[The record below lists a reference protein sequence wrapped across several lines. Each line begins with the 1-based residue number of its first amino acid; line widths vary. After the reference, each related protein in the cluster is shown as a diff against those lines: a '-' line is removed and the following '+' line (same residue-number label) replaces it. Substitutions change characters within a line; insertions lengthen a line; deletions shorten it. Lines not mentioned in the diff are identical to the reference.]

1 MAKRI
6 RWDEHQRCPTNEGA
20 GKRKRTFEEAGSR
33 TSVGYLNS
41 SGCELKKLLSPAK
54 RLAAVKY
61 AVVKH
66 HVAERRACRV
76 LQINRNSCRY
86 EPVKRSDEDDI
97 RAAIIRL
104 VTNYGRVGYRMVT
117 YMLRNEGILINHK
130 RVERIWREEG
140 LKLPKKQVKKRRLW
154 LTDGSCIRLR
164 AEHKNHVWSYDFV
177 EDRTSNGRKIRFL
190 NVLDEHTHECLASVP
205 RRSWRNNDVIELLSD
220 LMLTHGVPEYMRS
233 DNGSEFTA
241 KQIRR
246 WLSDAGSITAYI
258 EPGSPWE
265 NGYVESFNAR
275 MRAEFLNG
283 ELFDTMFEAQVLT
296 QRWVRYY
303 NQVRP
308 HSSLGGR
315 PPAPQTVVPIAA

>member
-86 EPVKRSDEDDI
+86 EPVKRSDEDEI

-140 LKLPKKQVKKRRLW
+140 LKLPKKAGKETKAL
-154 LTDGSCIRLR
+154 
-164 AEHKNHVWSYDFV
+164 A
-177 EDRTSNGRKIRFL
+177 NGWQLHPF
-190 NVLDEHTHECLASVP
+190 ASRV
-205 RRSWRNNDVIELLSD
+205 
-220 LMLTHGVPEYMRS
+220 
-233 DNGSEFTA
+233 
-241 KQIRR
+241 
-246 WLSDAGSITAYI
+246 
-258 EPGSPWE
+258 
-265 NGYVESFNAR
+265 
-275 MRAEFLNG
+275 
-283 ELFDTMFEAQVLT
+283 
-296 QRWVRYY
+296 
-303 NQVRP
+303 
-308 HSSLGGR
+308 
-315 PPAPQTVVPIAA
+315 

>member
-1 MAKRI
+1 M
-6 RWDEHQRCPTNEGA
+6 
-20 GKRKRTFEEAGSR
+20 
-33 TSVGYLNS
+33 
-41 SGCELKKLLSPAK
+41 
-54 RLAAVKY
+54 
-61 AVVKH
+61 VKH

-76 LQINRNSCRY
+76 LQINRNSYRY
-86 EPVKRSDEDDI
+86 EPVKRRDEDEI
-97 RAAIIRL
+97 RTAIIRL

-117 YMLRNEGILINHK
+117 CMLRNEGIQINHK
-130 RVERIWREEG
+130 RVERIWRQEG

-177 EDRTSNGRKIRFL
+177 EDKTSNGRKIRFL

-220 LMLTHGVPEYMRS
+220 LMLIRGVPEYMRS

-241 KQIRR
+241 KKIRQ

-265 NGYVESFNAR
+265 NGYIESFNAR

-296 QRWVRYY
+296 QRWIRYY

-308 HSSLGGR
+308 H
-315 PPAPQTVVPIAA
+315 